1 MFRRLPP
8 AIHELGLR
16 SRRRCRER
24 GANAS
29 VGWFGRHRTEECRLR
44 ARFDR
49 LLEIESE
56 CPDCPEGEP
65 GLSSRCPDCDSVM
78 VYRGIGRLGGGT
90 RVHYYEC
97 VHSHREVHSLSI
109 VIAE

>member
-1 MFRRLPP
+1 MNSMEPTVIHHPP
-8 AIHELGLR
+8 
-16 SRRRCRER
+16 
-24 GANAS
+24 
-29 VGWFGRHRTEECRLR
+29 R
-44 ARFDR
+44 AFHSTLSR

-65 GLSSRCPDCDSVM
+65 GLWSRCPDCDSVM
-78 VYRGIGRLGGGT
+78 VYRGIGRLGSGT